1 MTADRN
7 WRAIV
12 ASALDW
18 EQSHVRLEGA
28 LEGLKPALRGVRP
41 PGVPQSIWEL
51 VEHVRRMQRDLYLF
65 CSSDAYVPPK
75 SGADYW
81 PASPAPESDQAWRD
95 SLANIRRD
103 REQFAKWAV
112 ETSVDLTERIPHG
125 SGQTYLRTV
134 LVAVD
139 HTAYHV
145 GQIVWAR
152 RLLGDWPAQ

>member
-1 MTADRN
+1 MKQDSN

-18 EQSHVRLEGA
+18 EQSHVKIDGA
-28 LEGLKPALRGVRP
+28 LEGLAAELRGVRP
-41 PGVPQSIWEL
+41 PGLPHSIWEL
-51 VEHVRRMQRDLYLF
+51 VEHIRRMQRDLFLF
-65 CSSDAYVPPK
+65 CSSNAYVPPK

-81 PASPAPESDQAWRD
+81 PATPAPESESAWRD
-95 SLANIRRD
+95 SLAGIRED
-103 REQFAKWAV
+103 RAKFATWTV

-145 GQIVWAR
+145 GQIIWAR
-152 RLLGDWPAQ
+152 RLLGAWPVP